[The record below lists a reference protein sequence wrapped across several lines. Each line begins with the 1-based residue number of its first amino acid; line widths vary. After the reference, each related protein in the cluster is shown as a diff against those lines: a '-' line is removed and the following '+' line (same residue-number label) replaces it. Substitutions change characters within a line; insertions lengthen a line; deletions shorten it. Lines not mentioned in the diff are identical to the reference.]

1 MGHASA
7 GCSFV
12 EIAGG
17 KLAGTERLQ
26 LCYSP
31 ALYFITCECWI
42 SYSVVDLESVFLN
55 ILHDFVHRL
64 GLGYYHFVRNILK
77 NY

>member
-42 SYSVVDLESVFLN
+42 SYSVVDLESVLHIKRTVRLKLN
-55 ILHDFVHRL
+55 LF
-64 GLGYYHFVRNILK
+64 
-77 NY
+77 

>member
-12 EIAGG
+12 EIAGD
-17 KLAGTERLQ
+17 KLAGMERLQ

-42 SYSVVDLESVFLN
+42 SYSVVDLESVLHIKRTVRIKLN
-55 ILHDFVHRL
+55 LF
-64 GLGYYHFVRNILK
+64 
-77 NY
+77 